1 MSLIGI
7 ILGAFLLF
15 YLQGRLYCRFWDK
28 NLSVNLEFSQKWA
41 VEGE

>member
-15 YLQGRLYCRFWDK
+15 YLQDRLYCRLWDK
-28 NLSVNLEFSQKWA
+28 DHSVIQ
-41 VEGE
+41 